1 MTEPTTPHNDQV
13 DPETPQETPEETPRH
28 EVKRPWP
35 VEEGSDSD
43 PTKPHV
49 PLIVVGVD
57 GSDDGLRAVRFGAN
71 TAKRHDA
78 ELMLVNAVDDT
89 LMAGAWGV
97 VYDPEVLQAAGIT
110 ANEEA
115 KALALEIG
123 LDPSHLKTE
132 VVMGSPG
139 GVMARLS
146 EVADLVVVGR
156 RAASG
161 LERMFVGS
169 TSVAVV
175 ANASCPVIVISAAAH
190 PDPVGSKGVVGV
202 GLQTSPGSE
211 TILKAGFQQAQRLGS
226 RLEIVHAVQPP
237 VGLFSRRL
245 SPSQLDEQLRFAQ
258 GGIEA
263 IAQGIAPDFPEVVYD
278 VQVAADS
285 PINELVSRSANYDLL
300 VLGVGESTIP
310 GFGLG
315 GLLRG
320 LMAHAECPLFIT
332 HG

>member
-1 MTEPTTPHNDQV
+1 MTEPIDHTSESIE
-13 DPETPQETPEETPRH
+13 PETETPA
-28 EVKRPWP
+28 P
-35 VEEGSDSD
+35 VQHD
-43 PTKPHV
+43 

-57 GSDDGLRAVRFGAN
+57 GSDDGLRAVRFAAN
-71 TAKRHDA
+71 TVIRYGG

-97 VYDPEVLQAAGIT
+97 VYDPEVLQSAGVT
-110 ANEEA
+110 ANEQA
-115 KALALEIG
+115 KALALELG
-123 LDPSHLKTE
+123 LDPARLKTE

-175 ANASCPVIVISAAAH
+175 ANASCPVVVISAAAH

-211 TILKAGFQQAQRLGS
+211 VTLRAGFEQAKRLGS
-226 RLEIVHAVQPP
+226 RLEVVHAVQPP
-237 VGLFSRRL
+237 VGLFSRKL
-245 SPSQLDEQLRFAQ
+245 SPAQLDEQLRFAQ

-263 IAQGIAPDFPEVVYD
+263 IAQGIATDFPGVTYD

-300 VLGVGESTIP
+300 VLGVGEPTIP